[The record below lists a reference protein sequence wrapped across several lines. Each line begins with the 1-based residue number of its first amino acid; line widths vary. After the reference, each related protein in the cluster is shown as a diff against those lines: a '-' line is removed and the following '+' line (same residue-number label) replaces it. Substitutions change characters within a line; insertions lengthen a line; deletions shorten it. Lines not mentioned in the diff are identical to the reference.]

1 MIDSTQSVLIIGSK
15 PYEKLQ
21 VDNLID
27 AFKNNIRCNM
37 GIPCRNNGTV
47 KDELALVGH
56 IHDHFV
62 IEKSPWKKVM
72 EVYGKEYKHDHID
85 YFYGNFSIK
94 DYNNV
99 WRAKAD
105 ELKINFFL
113 KKIGC
118 PYKFSK
124 PPRTGFICI
133 LNKLMDEFNDI
144 PPIIFKFS
152 ITEEIRKTEY
162 IKDWVFQKE
171 EDGTSCHNKEDEI
184 AILRWLHKNDYIDAT
199 LCMLQDSEAPTLN
212 YEEIEPSQKVIDLLR
227 HVYPNDILKD
237 NHGNKL

>member
-1 MIDSTQSVLIIGSK
+1 MMGSTQSVLIIGNK

-27 AFKNNIRCNM
+27 VFKNNIRCNM

-47 KDELALVGH
+47 RDELALCGH
-56 IHDHFV
+56 MHDHFV
-62 IEKSPWKKVM
+62 IQKSPWKKVM
-72 EVYGKEYKHDHID
+72 KTYGEEYKHDHID

-99 WRAKAD
+99 WRAQAD
-105 ELKINFFL
+105 ERLINLFL
-113 KKIGC
+113 REIGC

-133 LNKLMDEFNDI
+133 LNKLVEEFNHM

-152 ITEEIRKTEY
+152 ITEEIRKTGY
-162 IKDWVFQKE
+162 VKDWVFQKE
-171 EDGTSCHNKEDEI
+171 EDGTSCHNKQDEI
-184 AILRWLHKNDYIDAT
+184 AILRWLHENDYIDAT
-199 LCMLQDSEAPTLN
+199 LCLLKDEDYPILECKGLQPSEGIKNILKKTYGKL
-212 YEEIEPSQKVIDLLR
+212 EIE
-227 HVYPNDILKD
+227 
-237 NHGNKL
+237 